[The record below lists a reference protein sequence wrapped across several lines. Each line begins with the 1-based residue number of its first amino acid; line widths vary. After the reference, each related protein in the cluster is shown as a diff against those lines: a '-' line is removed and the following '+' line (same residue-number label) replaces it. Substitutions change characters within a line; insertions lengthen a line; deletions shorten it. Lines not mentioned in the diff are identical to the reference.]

1 MDAMPRKISAP
12 IGTIPAV
19 DPEVTRPTLIGRL
32 GDPGDAAAWY
42 EFDRQYRDLI
52 IRFCRSRGLSSA
64 DAEDAH
70 QLTLLKLS
78 RAMPGF
84 AYDPGRGR
92 FRSYLYRAVR
102 SAVADARARPN
113 SAGRSVDTERT
124 PEPAAEDPAAELA
137 WEREWRDHHL
147 RMAMATVRKSFDPQS
162 VAIFDRLLA
171 GEPIASVAVEFE
183 ATEQAVH
190 KVKQRVR
197 DRLKSLIEQQIREEE
212 GG

>member
-1 MDAMPRKISAP
+1 M
-12 IGTIPAV
+12 
-19 DPEVTRPTLIGRL
+19 TRPTLIGRL

-52 IRFCRSRGLSSA
+52 VRFCRSRGLNSA

-84 AYDPGRGR
+84 AYDPERGR

-102 SAVADARARPN
+102 SAVSDTRARPN
-113 SAGRSVDTERT
+113 PAPRSVDAEQT
-124 PEPAAEDPAAELA
+124 PEPAADDPGAELA

-147 RMAMATVRKSFDPQS
+147 RMAMSTVRKSFDPQS
-162 VAIFDRLLA
+162 VTMFDRLLA
-171 GEPIASVAVEFE
+171 GDSVASVAAEFRT
-183 ATEQAVH
+183 TEQAVH

-197 DRLKSLIEQQIREEE
+197 DRLKLLIEQQIREEE